1 MISTSS
7 RGATR
12 LRMVASLKYLGARI
26 PQMDWGN
33 WLFWSVVV
41 WIALNLVWIG
51 AASDHVAPWVGAIIA
66 TLLAVLVFRFGPRI
80 QEEEDE
86 EEE

>member
-1 MISTSS
+1 MISTRS
-7 RGATR
+7 RGVTR
-12 LRMVASLKYLGARI
+12 LRIVASLKYLVERI
-26 PQMDWGN
+26 PRMDWGN

-41 WIALNLVWIG
+41 WIAFNLLWIG

-66 TLLAVLVFRFGPRI
+66 TLLAVLTFRFGPRI